1 MYRYITDEL
10 PQNISCFS
18 INEITRN
25 NDLKVISLHSHHK
38 PILIYISNVQK
49 FSLKEG
55 IKTKNENIPKNTFMS
70 IQILFFFRRELIEN
84 GECKKVHV
92 KIDL

>member
-38 PILIYISNVQK
+38 PILIYISSVQK
-49 FSLKEG
+49 FSLKGGMKISRKIFSCLYRHYFSLAENLQ
-55 IKTKNENIPKNTFMS
+55 KTED
-70 IQILFFFRRELIEN
+70 
-84 GECKKVHV
+84 GKKFT
-92 KIDL
+92 